1 MNRKSLREQIFK
13 LLFRMEFNDPAELE
27 EQLQLFFDSGDLT
40 VTQKDRD
47 YIAGKCTA
55 IVEKLPEELPEEKTG
70 WLRRLRDFFRGAK

>member
-1 MNRKSLREQIFK
+1 
-13 LLFRMEFNDPAELE
+13 MEFNDPAELE

-55 IVEKLPEELPEEKTG
+55 IV
-70 WLRRLRDFFRGAK
+70 